1 MLCPLL
7 CTSTLFEPYQENDL
21 DMSVDFDLS
30 IENYCISRQIKCT
43 QKHFTEF

>member
-30 IENYCISRQIKCT
+30 IENYCNSRQIKFT
-43 QKHFTEF
+43 QQHFTGF